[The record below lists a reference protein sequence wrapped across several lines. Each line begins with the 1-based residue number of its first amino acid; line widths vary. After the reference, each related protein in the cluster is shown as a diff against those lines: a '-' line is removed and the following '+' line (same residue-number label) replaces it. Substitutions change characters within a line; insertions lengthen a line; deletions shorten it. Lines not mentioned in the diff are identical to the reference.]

1 MTRTLAEWLAWSRAL
16 RAVLPPVDPEA
27 DRPPL
32 VRPAGTPQPVT
43 RRGGPVRVRLG

>member
-16 RAVLPPVDPEA
+16 AAVLPPVDPEA

-32 VRPAGTPQPVT
+32 VRHAGLPRPVT
-43 RRGGPVRVRLG
+43 RRLGSVRVRLG